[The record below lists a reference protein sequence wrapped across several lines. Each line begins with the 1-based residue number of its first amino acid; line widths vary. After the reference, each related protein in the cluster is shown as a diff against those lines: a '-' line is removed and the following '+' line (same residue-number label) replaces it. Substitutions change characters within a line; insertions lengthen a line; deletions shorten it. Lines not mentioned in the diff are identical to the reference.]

1 MTANDGR
8 NATSAYRARVGGNW
22 YWVDPGTQPENLEA
36 GDTVLV
42 YTRDGQAA
50 LAVLQSPVGHET
62 EFASLE
68 GEKFMVP
75 RAEIAAIH
83 LAAVDDDQA
92 SEG

>member
-8 NATSAYRARVGGNW
+8 NATSAYRARVGGTW
-22 YWVDPGTQPENLEA
+22 YWVDPGARPQDLEV

-50 LAVLQSPVGHET
+50 LAILQSPVDHET

-75 RAEIAAIH
+75 RTEIAAIH
-83 LAAVDDDQA
+83 LAAVDDDQ
-92 SEG
+92 SSGR